1 MTDAIRARMS
11 GSEWALMLFLS
22 VLWGGSF
29 FFIGTAVRDVPVL
42 TIVLLRVAV
51 AAAALW
57 VFVLATGRRVP
68 RRAQAWR
75 AFLVMGLL
83 NNVIPFSLI
92 VWGQTQIPSGLAS
105 ILNASTPLWTVLVAT
120 ALLSDERAS
129 VRKLTGVVLG
139 LGGVAVMMGIDV
151 IGGDH
156 ALLPQ
161 LAVLGA
167 SVSYAF
173 SAWWGRRFRDMQVD
187 PVVTAAGML
196 TASTL
201 VLAVPALALN
211 GLPVGYPATSWAAIA
226 ALALLSSALAYVIY
240 FHILATAGATNI
252 SLVTFL
258 VPVSAILLGWAF
270 LDERLGAAQ
279 LLGMAL
285 IGGGLALIDGR
296 LLAWRRAMA

>member
-1 MTDAIRARMS
+1 
-11 GSEWALMLFLS
+11 
-22 VLWGGSF
+22 
-29 FFIGTAVRDVPVL
+29 
-42 TIVLLRVAV
+42 
-51 AAAALW
+51 
-57 VFVLATGRRVP
+57 
-68 RRAQAWR
+68 
-75 AFLVMGLL
+75 MGLL

-151 IGGDH
+151 LGDNH

-161 LAVLGA
+161 LAVVGA
-167 SVSYAF
+167 SLSYAF
-173 SAWWGRRFRDMQVD
+173 SAWWGRRFRDLRVD

-201 VLAVPALALN
+201 VLATPVLALN